1 MSTKEENN
9 LDKTS
14 GNLPAGKY
22 YVGDLST
29 ILEVEN
35 WEYVLKQFRPYSTK
49 VETHTGVMTD
59 PSGVKLAIFRTMGGD
74 GDFVDNNG
82 NTYKITSGSIGIYPL
97 GDDVS
102 DFKMEI
108 YEDIGCIHT
117 MDKSFSCT
125 YNESKGVVKFGTITI
140 NTKSS

>member
-1 MSTKEENN
+1 MNKFPNKATQFSSENQPEKRGRPKGSRNVATVLKE
-9 LDKTS
+9 L
-14 GNLPAGKY
+14 
-22 YVGDLST
+22 LST
-29 ILEVEN
+29 
-35 WEYVLKQFRPYSTK
+35 QD
-49 VETHTGVMTD
+49 TG
-59 PSGVKLAIFRTMGGD
+59 MGGD